1 MNENVLNYARLQ
13 LRAPL
18 TKSSKLTS
26 EILSTLGLCC
36 LRASPLAG
44 HPGRSKLVISGIAD
58 RDSAGDRVWFR
69 NERDA
74 KRVLD
79 AFLSRC
85 FESTRKDT
93 GLTVKLPLDKVVG
106 LATTIARSL
115 GITPIQDCDVTT
127 TFDSLHRRIET
138 AIAKMPRH
146 QRAMKNLRGVTDH
159 DLTGLL
165 ARL

>member
-1 MNENVLNYARLQ
+1 VLNLARLQ

-74 KRVLD
+74 KRVRD

-85 FESTRKDT
+85 FESTRKET
-93 GLTVKLPLDKVVG
+93 GLTVNLPLDKVVG
-106 LATTIARSL
+106 LAIAIARSL

-127 TFDSLHRRIET
+127 TFNALDGRIET

-146 QRAMKNLRGVTDH
+146 QRAMKNLQGVIGGDFY
-159 DLTGLL
+159 GLL
-165 ARL
+165 ERYSL